1 MNQRK
6 QKKFT
11 LIELLVVIAI
21 IAILAGM
28 LMPALAKARTS
39 ANRTASSSNVKSLV
53 QGILIATNSDTASVY
68 RNTASGNW
76 ASSNITTGAG
86 NVSDHNHSAITPPQS
101 SWDVAVNAVPSSYSI
116 FSDMVGKHPFDTIKG
131 TYTYDG
137 NVNGGLTPADTT
149 GVGKSKYSSTVR
161 IVGESYTI
169 GLGDAGAAV
178 GFADGHVVVEQGNVQ
193 SSLGLDGS
201 GDPNQ

>member
-1 MNQRK
+1 MSQRK
-6 QKKFT
+6 QNKFT

-86 NVSDHNHSAITPPQS
+86 NVSDHNDSTTTPAA
-101 SWDVAVNAVPSSYSI
+101 SWNTATETVPSSYQI
-116 FSDMVGKHPFDTIKG
+116 FSDMVGKHPFDTVNG
-131 TYTYDG
+131 TYVFDG
-137 NVNGGLTPADTT
+137 NVNGGLTPADGT

-161 IVGESYTI
+161 IVGESYTS
-169 GLGDAGAAV
+169 GLGDAGGAI
-178 GFADGHVVVEQGNVQ
+178 GYADGHVSVEQGNVQ
-193 SSLGLDGS
+193 SALGLDGT
-201 GDPNQ
+201 GEPN